1 MSTAARLRALLVAV
15 LLLVGAF
22 GVPAAAAAPRFS
34 VLVFSKTTNF
44 RHESIEAGNA
54 AIKKLG
60 EQNNFAVEATEDAA
74 AFTDTN
80 LARFAAIIFNNT
92 NSTPQSGDLLN
103 AEQRAAFQRYIQRG
117 GGWTGIHAATA
128 SERDWKW
135 FEGLAGAIF
144 DFHPVIQPGRVKVLD
159 HAHPSTQALPDLW
172 ELEGEEWYNW
182 KINPTGKVHT
192 LAQIKLRDGI
202 EGLNQGV
209 DHPVTWCQN
218 YDGGRS
224 WYTTIGHGIPR
235 YSDPAYLKHILGG
248 IEWSAGAKQ
257 GDCSATKDNM
267 FQKVPLITEGLADPF
282 ELAVAPDRRVFYIQ
296 RTGALKILDQRTL
309 KISTALDFAYTP
321 QMTSQSDGL
330 LGLALDNNFAQ
341 NNWIYLL
348 YSDKVEKR
356 QNLSRFTVVGD
367 KVDMASEKRLLEV
380 PTFRDEFRANSH
392 MGGSIQFDKHGNLYI
407 ATGDNTD
414 PFNSDGYAPIDER
427 PGRRALDA
435 QGTAGNTND
444 FRGKVLRITP
454 QPNGT
459 YTIPPGNLF
468 PPGTEKTKP
477 EIYVMGMRN
486 PFRITVDPATDAL
499 MVADY
504 GPDARSAN
512 PNRGPEGTVE
522 FARIPKASN
531 QGWPYCIGNN
541 TPFNDYDFAT
551 GTSGPKFDCAN
562 LVNDSPNNTGLRNL
576 PKADPPTIWYA
587 YSASAEFPELGTGG
601 GGPMSGPVYSYD
613 PANPLVTKFP
623 EYYDGKWFGFELT
636 RGYFKA
642 FSLQRQDQA
651 FNNPRFPAVRQGD
664 LQSINKVFTNTSW
677 TQAFSAHMGPDGSMY
692 VIDFGSGSG
701 TGRGGTNDGSGIYRI
716 DYVANGRRPIAKLRT
731 DVDSGR
737 YPLTVKFS
745 SAGSAGGD
753 GEPIDYSWD
762 FDGNGTI
769 DSTEANPTHTYET
782 PGQFDARLSV
792 KSRKNNLDGIAATV
806 ITAGN
811 TRPEVK
817 IVTPQ
822 NGGFFEWGD
831 TIPFEIR
838 VTDRE
843 DGRIDCT
850 KVVVQSQLG
859 HDAHLHPMDNV
870 TGCRGEFKTDQGASH
885 GPGQNLYVGMAV
897 QYADGGGAR
906 SVPSLTGSA
915 RLVLEP
921 KRKEAEHYEEIGGAQ
936 GGPVVISNTGAS
948 AGKRLG
954 EIEHGDWVAYDP
966 VNLTKINSVTVGAAS
981 GGLGGKI
988 EFRADS
994 PTGQLL
1000 GSVTIP
1006 DTGGFGNVIS
1016 PTVPLAN
1023 PGRTVKLYAV
1033 FTNPAW
1039 SPDKADLL
1047 SLDWLQF
1054 NGEGMTKPGTSAG
1067 IVITATPATGTAPL
1081 NVSLSS
1087 AVTPPPGRTITGY
1100 SWDFGDNTAAGT
1112 GASVT
1117 HQYARKGVY
1126 TARLTTTDSAG
1137 VHSTNTVSI
1146 TAD

>member
-1 MSTAARLRALLVAV
+1 MTRLRALFFAV

-44 RHESIEAGNA
+44 RHDSIEAGTA
-54 AIKKLG
+54 AIRKLG
-60 EQNNFAVEATEDAA
+60 EQHNFAVEATEDSA

-80 LARFAAIIFNNT
+80 LARFATIIFNNT
-92 NSTPQSGDLLN
+92 NSTPESGALLD
-103 AEQRAAFQRYIQRG
+103 AGQRAAFQRYIQRG

-128 SERDWKW
+128 SERDWTW

-159 HAHPSTQALPDLW
+159 HAHPSTKHLPDLW

-182 KINPTGKVHT
+182 KVNPTGKVHT
-192 LAQIKLRDGI
+192 LAQIKVRDGI

-209 DHPVTWCQN
+209 DHPLAWCQN

-235 YSDPAYLKHILGG
+235 FADPVYLQHILGG

-257 GDCSATKDNM
+257 GDCSATKDTM

-282 ELAVAPDRRVFYIQ
+282 ELAVAPDRRVFYVQ

-330 LGLALDNNFAQ
+330 LGIALDNDFAR
-341 NNWIYLL
+341 NNWVYLL

-356 QNLSRFTVVGD
+356 QNVSRFTVVGD
-367 KVDMASEKRLLEV
+367 RVDLASEKRLLEI

-407 ATGDNTD
+407 ATGDNSD
-414 PFNSDGYAPIDER
+414 PFNSDGYTPIDER

-435 QGTAGNTND
+435 QGTSGNTND
-444 FRGKVLRITP
+444 FRGKILRITP
-454 QPNGT
+454 KPDGT

-468 PPGTEKTKP
+468 PPGTAQTKP

-486 PFRITVDPATDAL
+486 PFRITLDPVTDAL
-499 MVADY
+499 MIADY
-504 GPDARSAN
+504 GPDARSAS
-512 PNRGPEGTVE
+512 PSRGPEGTVE
-522 FARIPKASN
+522 FARITKASN

-551 GTSGPKFDCAN
+551 GTSGPKFDCAKP
-562 LVNDSPNNTGLRNL
+562 VNDSPNNTGLRDL
-576 PKADPPTIWYA
+576 PAAEAPTIWYA

-601 GGPMSGPVYSYD
+601 GGPMSGPVYDYD

-623 EYYDGKWFGFELT
+623 EYYDGKWFGYELT

-642 FSLQRQDQA
+642 FSIQRADQTFA
-651 FNNPRFPAVRQGD
+651 NPRFPAVRAGD

-716 DYVANGRRPIAKLRT
+716 DYVANGRRPVAKLTT

-753 GEPIDYSWD
+753 GEPIDYFWD

-769 DSTEANPTHTYET
+769 DSTEPNPTHTYEN
-782 PGQFDARLSV
+782 PGQYDARLSV
-792 KSRKNNLDGIAATV
+792 RSRTNSLDGIAATV
-806 ITAGN
+806 ITVGN
-811 TRPEVK
+811 TRPEVR
-817 IVTPQ
+817 ILSPQ

-831 TIPFEIR
+831 TIPFEVR

-859 HDAHLHPMDNV
+859 HDLHLHPMDNV
-870 TGCRGEFKTDQGASH
+870 TGCKGEFKTDQGASH

-897 QYADGGGAR
+897 QYADNGGPRG
-906 SVPSLTGSA
+906 VPSLTGSA

-921 KRKEAEHYEEIGGAQ
+921 KRKEAEHHEGLGGAQ
-936 GGPVVISNTGAS
+936 GGPVVIANSGAS
-948 AGKRLG
+948 AGNRLG

-966 VNLTKINSVTVGAAS
+966 VNLTKIDSVTVGAAS
-981 GGLGGKI
+981 GGIGGTI

-994 PTGQLL
+994 PAGQVL
-1000 GSVTIP
+1000 GSVAIP
-1006 DTGGFGNVIS
+1006 NTGGFGNVIS
-1016 PTVPLAN
+1016 PTVPLTN

-1033 FTNPAW
+1033 FTNPTW

-1067 IVITATPATGTAPL
+1067 IVLTATPPAGVAPL

-1087 AVTPPPGRTITGY
+1087 AVTPPAGRTITGY

-1117 HQYARKGVY
+1117 HQYVRKGVY

-1137 VHSTNTVSI
+1137 VHSTNTVKI
-1146 TAD
+1146 TAN